1 MENNRVIY
9 FDYLRVFATFAVI
22 VLHISAQNW
31 YQTDVNQIDW
41 QTFNF
46 FESIVNWAVPVFVMI
61 SGALFLGREVSISR
75 IFRKSVLRM
84 FLAFIA
90 WSFIY
95 YLLAGNIIPDAVHE
109 DSVITQFLALFKD
122 GKTQGFVSII
132 NSHYHLWFVPMIAG
146 LYICVPII
154 KKIVEDKKIG
164 EYFLLV
170 AFVFRFLIPQIV
182 ALINDFG
189 SENLKAI
196 ATAINAKVSD
206 MDMRMV
212 LGHTF
217 YFILGYYLSKISFNK
232 KKRYVIYIAGVLGFA
247 FTILVSLVV
256 SIKAQTPTSTYYGN
270 FTINIIFEA
279 VVVFVL
285 FKNIS
290 FDNEGFNKFIKL
302 LSKWSFGAYLVH
314 ALIIEK
320 LNSVFNIN
328 TLSLPM
334 PPYFAVVV
342 IAIIV
347 FVLSFGVSA
356 ILNCIPGVRKYIV

>member
-9 FDYLRVFATFAVI
+9 FDHLRVFATFAVM
-22 VLHISAQNW
+22 VLHIAAQNW
-31 YQTDVNQIDW
+31 YLKDVNQINW
-41 QTFNF
+41 KIFNF
-46 FESIVNWAVPVFVMI
+46 FDSIVRWGVPVFVMI
-61 SGALFLGREVSISR
+61 SGALFLGREVPISR

-84 FLAFIA
+84 FLAFIV

-95 YLLAGNIIPDAVHE
+95 YLLAGNIIPDGVHE

-154 KKIVEDKKIG
+154 RKIIEDKKIG

-170 AFVFRFLIPQIV
+170 SFVFGFLLPEIV
-182 ALINDFG
+182 TLVNDFG
-189 SENLKAI
+189 SENLKEI
-196 ATAINAKVSD
+196 VTAINSNIND

-212 LGHTF
+212 LGYSF
-217 YFILGYYLSKISFNK
+217 YFILGYYLSKINFNK
-232 KKRYVIYIAGVLGFA
+232 KKRYAIYITGLLGFA
-247 FTILVSLVV
+247 FTILADLTVA
-256 SIKAQTPTSTYYGN
+256 IKTQTPTKNYYGN
-270 FTINIIFEA
+270 FNINILLEA
-279 VVVFVL
+279 VSVFVL

-314 ALIIEK
+314 VLIIEK
-320 LNSVFNIN
+320 LNSVFNVN

-334 PPYFAVVV
+334 PSYFAVVV

-347 FVLSFGVSA
+347 FILSFGISA
-356 ILNCIPGVRKYIV
+356 MLNYIPGVRKYIV